1 MMHPIWLK
9 AVHVAAALVF
19 AGGLLAQS
27 LAVAAALQGS
37 VNPDLLGRLR
47 QWDRRVTTP
56 ALLAVW
62 ALGIAAALGG
72 GWFGAGWLSAKLLLV
87 FALTGLHGVQAG
99 ALRRLA
105 LGAERP
111 RRTPGWAPVAVVLA
125 FAAIALLAVAK
136 PF

>member
-1 MMHPIWLK
+1 MSGLWLK
-9 AVHVAAALVF
+9 ALHVAAVLLF

-27 LAVAAALQGS
+27 LALAAALQDS
-37 VNPDLLGRLR
+37 VSPGVLARLR
-47 QWDRRVTTP
+47 RWDQRVTAP

-87 FALTGLHGVQAG
+87 IALTGLHGIQAG

-105 LGAERP
+105 FEAGRP
-111 RRTPGWAPVAVVLA
+111 PRSLGWAPVAVVLSFVA
-125 FAAIALLAVAK
+125 VALLAVAK

>member
-1 MMHPIWLK
+1 MDPIWLK
-9 AVHVAAALVF
+9 AVHVAVVLVF

-37 VNPDLLGRLR
+37 VSPDLVARLR
-47 QWDRRVTTP
+47 KWDQRVTAP

-87 FALTGLHGVQAG
+87 AALTGLHGVQAG

-105 LGAERP
+105 LGVGRP
-111 RRTPGWAPVAVVLA
+111 RHGFAWAPVAVVLS
-125 FAAIALLAVAK
+125 FAAVALLAVGK